1 MIVPLSTLYYK
12 HIYLNRIKKRRPNSK
27 PDDYL
32 FFPFLEDRDNLEKIQ
47 QRVSNNFR
55 SLAVDCELYETENRL
70 KRQMYSLRHSALN
83 QRLENGVPMEFV
95 ADKGN
100 TSPEMM
106 KNYYRDVRNKK
117 QMVNDHIKLF
127 PDYYDNK

>member
-32 FFPFLEDRDNLEKIQ
+32 FFPFLEDRDNLEKIR

-55 SLAVDCELYETENRL
+55 SLAVDCELYFN
-70 KRQMYSLRHSALN
+70 KRGLERPMYSLRHSGIN
-83 QRLENGVPMEFV
+83 QRLESGVSMEFV

-127 PDYYDNK
+127 PDYYGKK

>member
-1 MIVPLSTLYYK
+1 M
-12 HIYLNRIKKRRPNSK
+12 KRRPNPK

-32 FFPFLEDRDNLEKIQ
+32 FFPFLEDRENLVKVN

-55 SLAVDCELYETENRL
+55 MIAVKCDLYIN
-70 KRQMYSLRHSALN
+70 KRGLERPMYSLRHSALN

-127 PDYYDNK
+127 PDYYGKK